1 MTTTTANIILLIIAG
16 TWAALSVQNGYFMPL
31 GAEMLKIVAVLAG
44 GSGAIAA
51 AQKYGGGG
59 K

>member
-1 MTTTTANIILLIIAG
+1 MTKLTANIILVIIAA
-16 TWAALSVQNGYFMPL
+16 TWAILSVQNGYFMPL
-31 GAEMLKIVAVLAG
+31 TSNLLSLCGVLAG

-51 AQKYGGGG
+51 AEKWGAG